1 MSHSEAEIRQHVK
14 IYVRVFFALAALTLI
29 TVAISY
35 LKMPLLAAVGVALFV
50 ATIKGSLVA
59 AFFMHLATERPII
72 LRILVL
78 AAVFFSFL
86 LIIPTLSSRF

>member
-1 MSHSEAEIRQHVK
+1 MSHSEADIRNHVK
-14 IYVRVFFALAALTLI
+14 IYIRVFLALAALTLI

-59 AFFMHLATERPII
+59 AFFMHLKNERPII
-72 LRILVL
+72 LWVLCL
-78 AAVFFSFL
+78 AAFFFIFL
-86 LIIPTLSSRF
+86 LIVPTLSSRF